1 MNKLSLI
8 DWVAWLSEA
17 RNRETK
23 REIDLWY
30 KHINNVQ
37 QTKSKTNKESNKTF
51 NRKNL
56 INLNKTDINI
66 DVKECFHMAG
76 QNETR
81 RDHHKLTSF
90 I

>member
-1 MNKLSLI
+1 MFNKP
-8 DWVAWLSEA
+8 
-17 RNRETK
+17 
-23 REIDLWY
+23 
-30 KHINNVQ
+30 NV
-37 QTKSKTNKESNKTF
+37 KLNKESNKTF

>member
-1 MNKLSLI
+1 MV
-8 DWVAWLSEA
+8 D
-17 RNRETK
+17 T
-23 REIDLWY
+23 

-37 QTKSKTNKESNKTF
+37 QSKSKTNKRILTKTF

>member
-1 MNKLSLI
+1 MR
-8 DWVAWLSEA
+8 DRE
-17 RNRETK
+17 RNRLMVDT
-23 REIDLWY
+23 

-37 QTKSKTNKESNKTF
+37 QSKSKTNKRILTKTF